1 MKIHLFLDHTALLV
15 DDHKPTVTVEPAAA
29 GTLEIEGR
37 VFDVTPAGSP
47 VPVLPDAAGHARV
60 VFTTA
65 RGIRYV
71 GIRPRLREG
80 TPYSA
85 VDFVT
90 EYIRMRVHLDD
101 LERQV
106 DRLAAAQRAII
117 ADTRHNALGMLT
129 HNTKKK
135 EV

>member
-29 GTLEIEGR
+29 GTLEIEGHAFA
-37 VFDVTPAGSP
+37 VALKGSP

-60 VFTTA
+60 VFTTE
-65 RGIRYV
+65 RGVRYV
-71 GIRPRLREG
+71 GIRPRLSEG

-85 VDFVT
+85 VDFVS

-101 LERQV
+101 LERQM
-106 DRLAAAQRAII
+106 DRLAAGQRAILS
-117 ADTRHNALGMLT
+117 DRRHNALGMLT